1 MIIIIHMF
9 AGFEHERM
17 RHMGHFLHGLFFIIL
32 INFNVIKA
40 SEKISFISLNDIK
53 IIFSIDAK
61 TWNQNLVFLDKKL
74 SMKKLQLENNSN
86 YSLKTTFSNGYVVI
100 TPYFKLDLV
109 ESLNINYYFNSINKN
124 NTDLVINHFQSLDTD
139 LCNYIKIDKNDIFI
153 DIKNC

>member
-1 MIIIIHMF
+1 MKKCVY
-9 AGFEHERM
+9 
-17 RHMGHFLHGLFFIIL
+17 FLFLVIL
-32 INFNVIKA
+32 VNYNVINA
-40 SEKISFISLNDIK
+40 SEKISLISLNDIK
-53 IIFSIDAK
+53 IIFSTDAK

-74 SMKKLQLENNSN
+74 SMKKLQLDNNSN

-109 ESLNINYYFNSINKN
+109 ESLNINYYFNSINKK
-124 NTDLVINHFQSLDTD
+124 NTDSVINHFQSLDKD

>member
-1 MIIIIHMF
+1 MKKSVYF
-9 AGFEHERM
+9 
-17 RHMGHFLHGLFFIIL
+17 LFFIIL
-32 INFNVIKA
+32 CNYNLVNAADKINL
-40 SEKISFISLNDIK
+40 ISLNDIK
-53 IIFSIDAK
+53 IIFSTDSK

-74 SMKKLQLENNSN
+74 SMKKLQLENNNN

-109 ESLNINYYFNSINKN
+109 ESLNINYYFNSINKK
-124 NTDLVINHFQSLDTD
+124 NTDSVLNHFQSLDKD

>member
-1 MIIIIHMF
+1 MKKSVYF
-9 AGFEHERM
+9 
-17 RHMGHFLHGLFFIIL
+17 LFFIIL
-32 INFNVIKA
+32 INLNVIKA
-40 SEKISFISLNDIK
+40 SEKISLISLNDIK
-53 IIFSIDAK
+53 IIFSTDAK

-109 ESLNINYYFNSINKN
+109 ESLNINYYFNSMNKN

>member
-1 MIIIIHMF
+1 MKKSVYF
-9 AGFEHERM
+9 
-17 RHMGHFLHGLFFIIL
+17 LFFIIL

-40 SEKISFISLNDIK
+40 SEKISLISLNDIK
-53 IIFSIDAK
+53 IIFSTDAK

-109 ESLNINYYFNSINKN
+109 ESLNINYYFNSMNKN
-124 NTDLVINHFQSLDTD
+124 NRDLVINHF
-139 LCNYIKIDKNDIFI
+139 
-153 DIKNC
+153 

>member
-1 MIIIIHMF
+1 MKKSVYF
-9 AGFEHERM
+9 
-17 RHMGHFLHGLFFIIL
+17 LFFIIL

-40 SEKISFISLNDIK
+40 SEKISLISLNDIK
-53 IIFSIDAK
+53 IIFSTDAK

-109 ESLNINYYFNSINKN
+109 ESLNINYYFNSINKK
-124 NTDLVINHFQSLDTD
+124 NTDSVLNHFQSLDKD
-139 LCNYIKIDKNDIFI
+139 LCNYIKVDKNDIFI

>member
-1 MIIIIHMF
+1 MKKSVYF
-9 AGFEHERM
+9 
-17 RHMGHFLHGLFFIIL
+17 LFFIIL

-40 SEKISFISLNDIK
+40 SEKISLISLNDIK
-53 IIFSIDAK
+53 IIFSTDAK

-109 ESLNINYYFNSINKN
+109 ESLNINYYFNSMNKN

-139 LCNYIKIDKNDIFI
+139 LCNYIKIDKNNIFI

>member
-1 MIIIIHMF
+1 MKKSVYF
-9 AGFEHERM
+9 
-17 RHMGHFLHGLFFIIL
+17 LFFIIL

-40 SEKISFISLNDIK
+40 SEKISLISLNDIK
-53 IIFSIDAK
+53 IIFSTDAK

-74 SMKKLQLENNSN
+74 SMKKVQLENNNN

-109 ESLNINYYFNSINKN
+109 ESLNINYYFNSIKKN

>member
-1 MIIIIHMF
+1 MKKCVY
-9 AGFEHERM
+9 
-17 RHMGHFLHGLFFIIL
+17 FLFLVILF
-32 INFNVIKA
+32 NYNVINA
-40 SEKISFISLNDIK
+40 SEKISLISLNDIK
-53 IIFSIDAK
+53 IIFSTDAK

-86 YSLKTTFSNGYVVI
+86 YSLKTTFSDGYVVI

-109 ESLNINYYFNSINKN
+109 ESLNINYYFNSMNKN
-124 NTDLVINHFQSLDTD
+124 NTDLVINHFQSLDTN

>member
-1 MIIIIHMF
+1 MKKSVYF
-9 AGFEHERM
+9 
-17 RHMGHFLHGLFFIIL
+17 LFFIIL

-40 SEKISFISLNDIK
+40 SEKNSLISLNDIK
-53 IIFSIDAK
+53 IIFSTDAK

-74 SMKKLQLENNSN
+74 SMKKLQLKNNSN

-109 ESLNINYYFNSINKN
+109 ESLNINYYFNSMNKN

>member
-1 MIIIIHMF
+1 MKKSVY
-9 AGFEHERM
+9 
-17 RHMGHFLHGLFFIIL
+17 FLFLIIL

-40 SEKISFISLNDIK
+40 SEKNSLISLNDIK
-53 IIFSIDAK
+53 IIFSTDAK

-74 SMKKLQLENNSN
+74 SMKKLQLDNNSN

-109 ESLNINYYFNSINKN
+109 ESLNINYYFNSMNKN

>member
-1 MIIIIHMF
+1 MKKSVY
-9 AGFEHERM
+9 
-17 RHMGHFLHGLFFIIL
+17 FLFLIIL

-40 SEKISFISLNDIK
+40 SEKNSLISLNDIK
-53 IIFSIDAK
+53 IIFSTDAK

-109 ESLNINYYFNSINKN
+109 ESLNINYYFNSMNKN

>member
-1 MIIIIHMF
+1 MKKSVYF
-9 AGFEHERM
+9 
-17 RHMGHFLHGLFFIIL
+17 LFFIIL
-32 INFNVIKA
+32 INLNVIKA
-40 SEKISFISLNDIK
+40 SEKISLISLNDIK
-53 IIFSIDAK
+53 IIFSTDAK

-74 SMKKLQLENNSN
+74 SMKKIQLENNSN

-109 ESLNINYYFNSINKN
+109 ESLIINYYLNSMNKN
-124 NTDLVINHFQSLDTD
+124 NTDSVINHFQSLDTD

>member
-1 MIIIIHMF
+1 
-9 AGFEHERM
+9 M
-17 RHMGHFLHGLFFIIL
+17 RKSVYFLFLIIL

-40 SEKISFISLNDIK
+40 SEKNSLISLNDIK
-53 IIFSIDAK
+53 IIFSTDAK

-74 SMKKLQLENNSN
+74 SMKKIQLENNSN

-109 ESLNINYYFNSINKN
+109 ESLNINYYFNSMNKN

-139 LCNYIKIDKNDIFI
+139 LCNYIKIDKTDIFI

>member
-1 MIIIIHMF
+1 MKKSVY
-9 AGFEHERM
+9 
-17 RHMGHFLHGLFFIIL
+17 FLFLIIL

-40 SEKISFISLNDIK
+40 SEKISLISLNDIK
-53 IIFSIDAK
+53 IIFSTDAK

-109 ESLNINYYFNSINKN
+109 ESLNINYYFNSIIKK
-124 NTDLVINHFQSLDTD
+124 NTDSVVNHFQSLDKD
-139 LCNYIKIDKNDIFI
+139 LCNYIKVDKNDIFI

>member
-1 MIIIIHMF
+1 MKKSVYF
-9 AGFEHERM
+9 
-17 RHMGHFLHGLFFIIL
+17 LFFIIL

-40 SEKISFISLNDIK
+40 SEKISLISLNDIK
-53 IIFSIDAK
+53 IIFSTDAK

-74 SMKKLQLENNSN
+74 SMKKIQLENNSN

-109 ESLNINYYFNSINKN
+109 ESLNINYYLNSMNKN
-124 NTDLVINHFQSLDTD
+124 NTDSVINHFQSLDTD
-139 LCNYIKIDKNDIFI
+139 LCNYIKIDKNNIFI

>member
-1 MIIIIHMF
+1 MKKSVYF
-9 AGFEHERM
+9 
-17 RHMGHFLHGLFFIIL
+17 LFFIIL

-40 SEKISFISLNDIK
+40 SEKISLISLNDIK
-53 IIFSIDAK
+53 IIFSTDAK

-100 TPYFKLDLV
+100 TPYFKLDLI
-109 ESLNINYYFNSINKN
+109 ESLNINYYFNSMNKN

>member
-1 MIIIIHMF
+1 MKKSVYF
-9 AGFEHERM
+9 
-17 RHMGHFLHGLFFIIL
+17 LFFIIL

-40 SEKISFISLNDIK
+40 SEKISLISLNDIK
-53 IIFSIDAK
+53 IIFSTEAK

-74 SMKKLQLENNSN
+74 SMKKLQLKNNSN

-109 ESLNINYYFNSINKN
+109 ESLNINYYFNSMNKN

>member
-1 MIIIIHMF
+1 MKKSVYF
-9 AGFEHERM
+9 
-17 RHMGHFLHGLFFIIL
+17 LFFLIL

-40 SEKISFISLNDIK
+40 SEKISLISLNDIK
-53 IIFSIDAK
+53 IIFSTDAK

-109 ESLNINYYFNSINKN
+109 ESLNINYYFNSMNKN

>member
-1 MIIIIHMF
+1 MKKSVYF
-9 AGFEHERM
+9 
-17 RHMGHFLHGLFFIIL
+17 LFFIIL
-32 INFNVIKA
+32 VNYNVINA
-40 SEKISFISLNDIK
+40 SEKISLISLNDIK
-53 IIFSIDAK
+53 IIFSTDAK

-74 SMKKLQLENNSN
+74 SMKKVQLENNNN

-109 ESLNINYYFNSINKN
+109 ESLNINYYFNSMNKN

-153 DIKNC
+153 EIKNC

>member
-1 MIIIIHMF
+1 MKKSVYF
-9 AGFEHERM
+9 
-17 RHMGHFLHGLFFIIL
+17 LFFIIL

-40 SEKISFISLNDIK
+40 SEKISLISLNDIK
-53 IIFSIDAK
+53 IIFSTEAK
-61 TWNQNLVFLDKKL
+61 TWNQKLVFLDKKL

-109 ESLNINYYFNSINKN
+109 ESLNINYYFNSMNKN

>member
-1 MIIIIHMF
+1 MKKYVY
-9 AGFEHERM
+9 
-17 RHMGHFLHGLFFIIL
+17 FLFLIIL

-40 SEKISFISLNDIK
+40 SEKNSLISLNDIK

-109 ESLNINYYFNSINKN
+109 ESLNINYYFNSMNKN

>member
-1 MIIIIHMF
+1 MKKSVYFFI
-9 AGFEHERM
+9 
-17 RHMGHFLHGLFFIIL
+17 FIIL
-32 INFNVIKA
+32 ININVINA
-40 SEKISFISLNDIK
+40 SEKISLIRLNDIK
-53 IIFSIDAK
+53 IIFSTDAK

-86 YSLKTTFSNGYVVI
+86 YSLKTIFSNGYVVI

-109 ESLNINYYFNSINKN
+109 ESLNINYYFNSMNKN

-139 LCNYIKIDKNDIFI
+139 LCNYIKIDKNNIFI

>member
-1 MIIIIHMF
+1 MKKSVY
-9 AGFEHERM
+9 
-17 RHMGHFLHGLFFIIL
+17 FLFSIIL
-32 INFNVIKA
+32 VNYNVINA
-40 SEKISFISLNDIK
+40 SEKISLISLKDIK
-53 IIFSIDAK
+53 IIFSTDAK

-74 SMKKLQLENNSN
+74 SMKKLQLDNNSN

-109 ESLNINYYFNSINKN
+109 ESLNINYYFNSMNKN
-124 NTDLVINHFQSLDTD
+124 NTDLVINHFQSLDAD

>member
-1 MIIIIHMF
+1 MKKSVYF
-9 AGFEHERM
+9 
-17 RHMGHFLHGLFFIIL
+17 LFFIIL

-40 SEKISFISLNDIK
+40 SEKISLISLNDIK
-53 IIFSIDAK
+53 IIFSTDAK

-86 YSLKTTFSNGYVVI
+86 YSLKTTFSDGYVVI

-109 ESLNINYYFNSINKN
+109 ESLIINYYLNSMNKN
-124 NTDLVINHFQSLDTD
+124 NTDSVINHFQSLDTD